1 LSAGRLL
8 GGLVIAF
15 GRFYNQSHP
24 NRLGRDLDPA
34 NIAVNDGPDLLYIR
48 FELSFRDAGH
58 FLTDTAKIFRFTAPG
73 YTPAGYRSFTRKIT
87 YSRHSKTPIL
97 FHLSWGLIPTE
108 SLNIRFRTK
117 IARQNQDFTAKK
129 TRKYNFLD
137 IKERELCFQALRGR
151 FPD

>member
-8 GGLVIAF
+8 GGFVIAF

-48 FELSFRDAGH
+48 LELSFRDAGH
-58 FLTDTAKIFRFTAPG
+58 FLADTAKIFRFTAPG

-97 FHLSWGLIPTE
+97 FLLKLGSYPKRIIKYTISHKNCKAKPEFYRKKSLGSTIFLSL
-108 SLNIRFRTK
+108 L
-117 IARQNQDFTAKK
+117 
-129 TRKYNFLD
+129 
-137 IKERELCFQALRGR
+137 
-151 FPD
+151 